1 MAKTPIT
8 QARDVDAELVL
19 QLNKFGSAA
28 APSQAKPNTDDG
40 QGGRP

>member
-1 MAKTPIT
+1 MAKPPIT

-28 APSQAKPNTDDG
+28 DLQANRPS
-40 QGGRP
+40 

>member
-19 QLNKFGSAA
+19 QLNKFGSAPTFGA
-28 APSQAKPNTDDG
+28 SRPN
-40 QGGRP
+40 